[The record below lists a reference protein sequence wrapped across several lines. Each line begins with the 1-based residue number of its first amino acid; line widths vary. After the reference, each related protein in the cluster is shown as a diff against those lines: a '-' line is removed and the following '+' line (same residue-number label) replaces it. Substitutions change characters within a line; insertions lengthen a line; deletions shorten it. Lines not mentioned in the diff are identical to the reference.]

1 MNQIFRENLKYILAV
16 LIVWAITFPWILR
29 NKDTILARLT
39 LTYNSF
45 FGYPNPRIAHG
56 LIAKG
61 DAILEG
67 RKEGGTNLFQNISQF
82 FSAEDNTKGSVL
94 PLDLSLMEKACLYY
108 RSKEHVEDHF
118 LELTWREKA
127 MEWGSP
133 LFQRMAPQG
142 ELLLGPNPK
151 EYWNSHIEAVLTALD
166 YYKRALRFS
175 GPELIAPKKIESV
188 AWASCRPSEILLAYK
203 THMVETE
210 SYVLQKLT
218 EKEKLP
224 SGLSSVQ
231 KRSVVLSSIKRSDFS
246 EVSAN
251 DYLESLLRQILL
263 TGMKQFSPK
272 EMDEIYERILYFV
285 GSDEREYLKF
295 KFRRGELF
303 FQLGSE
309 EQVYYEKAAI
319 EFKEASNIQLASEI
333 EDINLPALLVHEFE
347 SKLKQAESYHK
358 LKENNKSLVILD
370 SLKSKLR
377 NVDERSVGGK
387 KDDLLKAYHNLNR
400 SVLRKLGRF
409 EEADEIPF
417 NE

>member
-16 LIVWAITFPWILR
+16 LLVWAITFPWILR
-29 NKDTILARLT
+29 NRDTILAKLT

-45 FGYPNPRIAHG
+45 FGYPNPRIAHQ

-61 DAILEG
+61 DAVLES
-67 RKEGGTNLFQNISQF
+67 RKEGGSNVFQNISQF
-82 FSAEDNTKGSVL
+82 FSAEENTKGTVL
-94 PLDLSLMEKACLYY
+94 PLDLALMEKSCLYF
-108 RSKEHVEDHF
+108 RTKEHVEEHF

-127 MEWGSP
+127 SEWGSP

-151 EYWNSHIEAVLTALD
+151 DYWNSHIEAVLTALD

-175 GPELIAPKKIESV
+175 GPELLAPKKIESV

-203 THMVETE
+203 THMLETE

-218 EKEKLP
+218 ELEKVP
-224 SGLSSVQ
+224 SGLSAVQ

-263 TGMKQFSPK
+263 TGMKQFSPR
-272 EMDEIYERILYFV
+272 EMDDIYERILYFV

-295 KFRRGELF
+295 KFRRAELY
-303 FQLGSE
+303 FQLGKE
-309 EQVYYEKAAI
+309 ENSYYQKASI
-319 EFKEASNIQLASEI
+319 EFKESSNIQIASEL

-347 SKLKQAESYHK
+347 AKLRQAESLHK

-387 KDDLLKAYHNLNR
+387 KDQILKAYHNLNR
-400 SVLRKLGRF
+400 SVLRKLGRY

>member
-29 NKDTILARLT
+29 NKDTILAKFT
-39 LTYNSF
+39 LAYNSF
-45 FGYPNPRIAHG
+45 FGYPNPRIAHQ

-61 DAILEG
+61 DAVLEG
-67 RKEGGTNLFQNISQF
+67 RKEGGTDILQTIGQF
-82 FSAEDNTKGSVL
+82 FSSEENTKGSIL
-94 PLDLSLMEKACLYY
+94 PLDLALMEKACLYF

-127 MEWGSP
+127 KDWGSP

-142 ELLLGPNPK
+142 ELTLGPNPK
-151 EYWNSHIEAVLTALD
+151 DYWNSHIEAVLTALD

-175 GPELIAPKKIESV
+175 GPELLAPKKIESV
-188 AWASCRPSEILLAYK
+188 AWASCRPSEILLGYK
-203 THMVETE
+203 THMLETE
-210 SYVLQKLT
+210 SFVLKKLT
-218 EKEKLP
+218 ELEKVP
-224 SGLSSVQ
+224 SGLSAVQ

-263 TGMKQFSPK
+263 TGMKNFSPR
-272 EMDEIYERILYFV
+272 EMDDIYERIIYFV
-285 GSDEREYLKF
+285 GADEREYLKF
-295 KFRRGELF
+295 KFRRAELF
-303 FQLGSE
+303 FQLGQEDES
-309 EQVYYEKAAI
+309 YYKRAAA
-319 EFKEASNIQLASEI
+319 EFKEAANIQLASEI
-333 EDINLPALLVHEFE
+333 EDINVPALLVHEFE
-347 SKLKQAESYHK
+347 SKMKEAESYHK
-358 LKENNKSLVILD
+358 LKENSKSLTILD

-387 KDDLLKAYHNLNR
+387 KDEILKSYHNLTR
-400 SVLRKLGRF
+400 SVLRKLGRY